1 MKVSNQ
7 NFICMITFLISW
19 NFRQNHSFN
28 STATWPIC
36 SARLYLPAT
45 FSGQIPF
52 ESDSCYPFTAAT
64 DFIPERFSN
73 VLHASFQNCSRPKHC
88 SCTSWSLPWT
98 EYRTGAWLWSKF
110 LHFRCCFDRVA
121 AILFYVFARKTHT
134 SQSYF
139 GNTVLYDETKIRQIT
154 LNRKYLATFWTLYYN

>member
-1 MKVSNQ
+1 
-7 NFICMITFLISW
+7 MITFLISW

-28 STATWPIC
+28 STAATWPNC
-36 SARLYLPAT
+36 LARLYLPAT
-45 FSGQIPF
+45 FLVRFLLNLAVVPRLPLLLILSR
-52 ESDSCYPFTAAT
+52 
-64 DFIPERFSN
+64 ERFSN

-121 AILFYVFARKTHT
+121 AILFLCFRAKKTR
-134 SQSYF
+134 QSFLFCVHCSSRRDKNYPNSTQHEIF
-139 GNTVLYDETKIRQIT
+139 GDF
-154 LNRKYLATFWTLYYN
+154 LNLIL